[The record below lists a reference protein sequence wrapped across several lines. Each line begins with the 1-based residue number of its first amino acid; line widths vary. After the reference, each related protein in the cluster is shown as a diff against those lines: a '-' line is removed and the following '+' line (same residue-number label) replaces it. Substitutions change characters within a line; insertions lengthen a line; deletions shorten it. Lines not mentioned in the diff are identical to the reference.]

1 MSRQESMA
9 RLKHRLSQYG
19 LMGLVVAGVFLLFLG
34 PLASGRG
41 LYGGDFYFYFYPLKK
56 FILEHLLTHGAL
68 PFWNSYQFSGTPMI
82 SNIQASMFYPFGFLY
97 YLISP
102 ERAYVY
108 STFMHCLMA
117 GFFMYAFVRSIPVS
131 KAGSLMA
138 ALVFT
143 FNGFFLGHVYAGH
156 LTFVQSYVWI
166 PLLFLL
172 IHHFARTGNLV
183 WAVGAGLVV
192 GTQILGGFPQIAFY
206 TLLASTLFG
215 LSRIVILRRHGSAC
229 VFKLGTGLGVCLV
242 LGFCLAAVQ
251 ILPTLQFTGLSTR
264 GGGVSYATATY
275 ESLHPKELLA
285 FLIPGIYGSPLDQT
299 YWRSQEVWHFWES
312 CGYGGMLPLFLLFV
326 QEVRPGLRKFSGFFY
341 LLAALALFLALGKY
355 NPLYPLI
362 YRMPGF
368 NSFRI
373 PAQIIYLYVFS
384 VAVLSGIGLGK
395 ITEGPWRFSRAY
407 NVYALLVGGVVAV
420 AFVGIHFFPFK
431 IFFFLFRHFA
441 EGPVTHA
448 NLTLLYGEM
457 IRSIDRACLFFFL
470 SLLILFLA
478 RTRRLSPGIFSFLG
492 CGMLFL
498 DLFLFGKPFI
508 RTYDYGPQ
516 PQKKEMAA
524 LLPRRPFQGRVVTM
538 GALFKSND
546 GLQYGF
552 PSVLGYDPLILKR
565 YVEYILSSQGQP
577 FSDHVV
583 NLAHIFA
590 PESKLLSLLHV
601 TALAGDRGIHPLK
614 NEIPYAHVVSHA
626 WFERTQEVLAFMK
639 SDRFEPL
646 KGVVLE
652 GHGKTVDSHDKEIKP
667 AKSSCTVENYEEEH
681 FTIRASADQPGYLVV
696 SEVYYPG
703 WHCMVD
709 GKEVKIQRGNYLFRV
724 VPLEAGIHHIRFYFV
739 SWPFR
744 IGGILSLLSLG
755 AALCFILMRRK
766 EGQSGLESR
775 SLFPQNQAG
784 VKQDSKNGNQGHADP
799 HLDR

>member
-1 MSRQESMA
+1 MA
-9 RLKHRLSQYG
+9 RLRHRLSQYR
-19 LMGLVVAGVFLLFLG
+19 LTGLVVAGVFLLFLG
-34 PLASGRG
+34 PLASGHG

-56 FILEHLLTHGAL
+56 FILEHLLTHRAL

-97 YLISP
+97 YLVSP

-108 STFMHCLMA
+108 STVMHCLMA
-117 GFFMYAFVRSIPVS
+117 SFFMYAFVRSLDVS
-131 KAGSLMA
+131 KAGSFMA

-143 FNGFFLGHVYAGH
+143 FNGYFIGHIYAGH

-172 IHHFARTGNLV
+172 IHHFARTGNIV

-192 GTQILGGFPQIAFY
+192 GTQVLGGFPQIAFY
-206 TLLASTLFG
+206 TLLASTLFV
-215 LSRIVILRRHGSAC
+215 LYQTVMLRRSGSSC

-251 ILPTLQFTGLSTR
+251 IFPTLEFAGLSTR

-285 FLIPGIYGSPLDQT
+285 FLIPGIYGSPLEQT

-312 CGYGGMLPLFLLFV
+312 CGYVGILPLFLLFV
-326 QEVRPGLRKFSGFFY
+326 KGRKEESKNIGFFFVF
-341 LLAALALFLALGKY
+341 LALFALFLALGKY

-395 ITEGPWRFSRAY
+395 ITAGPWRLSRACT
-407 NVYALLVGGVVAV
+407 VYSLLVGGIVTV
-420 AFVGIHFFPFK
+420 AFAGINFSPFK
-431 IFFFLFRHFA
+431 TFFFLFRHFA

-448 NLTLLYGEM
+448 NLTLLYGGM

-470 SLLILFLA
+470 SLIILFLA
-478 RTRRLSPGIFSFLG
+478 RTRRLSPGIFSFLS

-508 RTYDYGPQ
+508 RTHDYGTE

-524 LLPRRPFQGRVVTM
+524 LLPCKPFQGRVVTM

-565 YVEYILSSQGQP
+565 YVEYILSSQNQP

-583 NLAHIFA
+583 NLAHIFV

-601 TALAGDRGIHPLK
+601 TALAGDRGIHLLN
-614 NEIPYAHVVSHA
+614 NEIPYAHIVSHA
-626 WFERTQEVLAFMK
+626 WFERTEEVLAFMK
-639 SDRFEPL
+639 SNRFDPL
-646 KGVVLE
+646 NGVVLE
-652 GHGKTVDSHDKEIKP
+652 GHGKTEDSHDKEIKS

-681 FTIRASADQPGYLVV
+681 FAIRASADQPGYLVV

-755 AALCFILMRRK
+755 FALCFILMRRK
-766 EGQSGLESR
+766 EGQSGLESH
-775 SLFPQNQAG
+775 SLFPQNPAG
-784 VKQDSKNGNQGHADP
+784 VKQDGKNGKQGQADP
-799 HLDR
+799 QPDR